1 MNQKYF
7 KLLPLFFVFTAFTF
21 TAFAQNTLSTTDQAL
36 RYSLYARLG
45 LKIIPIKLSESSYKL
60 QFVVEKIEENA
71 NLDTYQFSYLVLSS
85 YDQEIEEAKKIK
97 LSASDLIASTERHWL
112 FEKTIQIPQNQEKAI
127 AFFEVLDSRQ
137 KDVYTS
143 HVDLKS
149 PFVFNQPNFGF
160 YFSNEVPFDQTYL
173 NKGQSLL
180 FKTSKGPSLF
190 SYFYPSPFAVPF
202 PPMETRLAEVPKEVA
217 LENRGDF
224 LANIPKALND
234 EGYYF
239 FQSDSNAQTGLL
251 LRTVH
256 DAFPKVKDWNEMVD
270 MVTYISTKKEHETLL
285 LAQDKKKA
293 LDAYW
298 YNLTRNEEAAKD
310 LIRNYFKMVE
320 FANIL
325 FTDFK
330 EGWKTDRG
338 MVYIVM
344 GPPQEVNFYED
355 REVWSYAGIDDTSK
369 IRFTFT
375 RVKTI
380 LSPHFYTLNR
390 SRAYQPIWFKNIS
403 QWRSGRMAF

>member
-7 KLLPLFFVFTAFTF
+7 KLLPLFCFLVILSHTAV
-21 TAFAQNTLSTTDQAL
+21 AQKTLSSTDQAL
-36 RYSLYARLG
+36 RYSIYSRLG
-45 LKIIPIKLSESSYKL
+45 LKIIPIKLSDTAYKL

-71 NLDTYQFSYLVLSS
+71 SLETYQLSYTILSS
-85 YDQEIEEAKKIK
+85 YEEEIQAEKKIK
-97 LSASDLIASTERHWL
+97 LGPEQLLGDTERHWL
-112 FEKTIQIPQNQEKAI
+112 FETTVEVPLSQQTAI
-127 AFFEVLDSRQ
+127 AFFEALDSRQ
-137 KDVYTS
+137 KDAYTT
-143 HVDLKS
+143 HLDLKGS
-149 PFVFNQPNFGF
+149 FVFDQPNFGYF
-160 YFSNEVPFDQTYL
+160 YANAVPFDQSYL
-173 NKGQSLL
+173 TKDQSIL
-180 FKTSKGPSLF
+180 FKTSKGPTLF
-190 SYFYPSPFAVPF
+190 SFFYPSPFAVPF
-202 PPMETRLAEVPKEVA
+202 PPMETRLADVPKEVVV
-217 LENRGDF
+217 ENRGDF
-224 LANIPKALND
+224 LSNIPKKLTD

-239 FQSDSNAQTGLL
+239 FQSDSTASTGLL

-256 DAFPKVKDWNEMVD
+256 DAFPKVKDWNEMVE
-270 MVTYISTKKEHETLL
+270 MTTYISTKKEHESLL

-298 YNLTRNEEAAKD
+298 LNLTRNEEVAKD

-344 GPPQEVNFYED
+344 GPPQEVNFFED

>member
-7 KLLPLFFVFTAFTF
+7 KRLPLFFILIALSF
-21 TAFAQNTLSTTDQAL
+21 TAFAQTTLSTIDQSL

-71 NLDTYQFSYLVLSS
+71 ILDTYQFSYLILDS
-85 YDQEIEEAKKIK
+85 YDQKIQADQKIK
-97 LSASDLIASTERHWL
+97 LSATDLIASTERHWL
-112 FEKTIQIPQNQEKAI
+112 FEKTVAIPPTQGTAI
-127 AFFEVLDSRQ
+127 AFFEALDSRQ
-137 KDVYTS
+137 QDAYTS
-143 HVDLKS
+143 HLDLKS
-149 PFVFNQPNFGF
+149 PFVFDQPNFGY
-160 YFSNEVPFDQTYL
+160 YFANEVPFDQNYL
-173 NKGQSLL
+173 TQGQSLL

-190 SYFYPSPFAVPF
+190 SFFYPSPFAVPF
-202 PPMETRLAEVPKEVA
+202 PPMETRLAEVPKEVVV
-217 LENRGDF
+217 ENRGDF
-224 LANIPKALND
+224 LANIPKTLSD

-239 FQSDSNAQTGLL
+239 FQSDSTAQTGLL

-256 DAFPKVKDWNEMVD
+256 DAFPKVKDWSEMVD

-298 YNLTRNEEAAKD
+298 YNLTRNEEAAKV

-330 EGWKTDRG
+330 QGWKTDRG

-344 GPPQEVNFYED
+344 GPPQEVNFFED

>member
-7 KLLPLFFVFTAFTF
+7 KLLPLFCFLV
-21 TAFAQNTLSTTDQAL
+21 TLSHTTVAQTTLSSTDQAL
-36 RYSLYARLG
+36 RYSIYARLG
-45 LKIIPIKLSESSYKL
+45 LKIIPIKVSDTAYKL

-71 NLDTYQFSYLVLSS
+71 SLETYQLSYTLLSS
-85 YDQEIEEAKKIK
+85 YEEKIETEKKIK
-97 LSASDLIASTERHWL
+97 LGSEQLLGDTERHWL
-112 FEKTIQIPQNQEKAI
+112 FETTVEVPLSQQTAI
-127 AFFEVLDSRQ
+127 AFFEAVDSRQ
-137 KDVYTS
+137 KDAYTT
-143 HVDLKS
+143 HLDLKGS
-149 PFVFNQPNFGF
+149 FVFDQPDFGYF
-160 YFSNEVPFDQTYL
+160 YANGVPFDQSYFT
-173 NKGQSLL
+173 KDQSIL
-180 FKTSKGPSLF
+180 FKTSKGPTLF
-190 SYFYPSPFAVPF
+190 SFFYPSPFAVPF
-202 PPMETRLAEVPKEVA
+202 PPMETRLADVPKEVVV
-217 LENRGDF
+217 ENRGDF
-224 LANIPKALND
+224 LSNIPKKLTD

-239 FQSDSNAQTGLL
+239 FQSDSTASTGLL

-256 DAFPKVKDWNEMVD
+256 EAFPKVKDWNEMVE
-270 MVTYISTKKEHETLL
+270 MVTYISTKKEHESLL

-298 YNLTRNEEAAKD
+298 LNLTRNEEVAKD

-344 GPPQEVNFYED
+344 GPPQEVNFFED

>member
-7 KLLPLFFVFTAFTF
+7 KRLPLFFILIALSF
-21 TAFAQNTLSTTDQAL
+21 TAFAQTTLSTTDQSL

-45 LKIIPIKLSESSYKL
+45 LKIIPIKLSNSSYKL

-71 NLDTYQFSYLVLSS
+71 IFDTYQFSYLVLGS
-85 YDQEIEEAKKIK
+85 YDEVIRSEQKIL
-97 LSASDLIASTERHWL
+97 LSASELIASTERHWL
-112 FEKTIQIPQNQEKAI
+112 FEKTIEIPEKQETAI
-127 AFFEVLDSRQ
+127 AYFEAVDSRQ
-137 KDVYTS
+137 QDTYTT
-143 HVDLKS
+143 HLDLKS
-149 PFVFNQPNFGF
+149 SFVFDQPNFGY
-160 YFSNEVPFDQTYL
+160 YFANEVPFDQNYL
-173 NKGQSLL
+173 TQGQSLL

-190 SYFYPSPFAVPF
+190 SFFYPSPFAVPF
-202 PPMETRLAEVPKEVA
+202 PPMEIRLAEVPKEVVV
-217 LENRGDF
+217 ENRGDF
-224 LANIPKALND
+224 LANIPKTLPD

-239 FQSDSNAQTGLL
+239 FQSDSTAQTGIL

-298 YNLTRNEEAAKD
+298 YNLTRNEEAAKV

-330 EGWKTDRG
+330 QGWKTDRG

>member
-7 KLLPLFFVFTAFTF
+7 KRLPLFFLLIALSFTTV
-21 TAFAQNTLSTTDQAL
+21 AQTTLSTTDQSL

-71 NLDTYQFSYLVLSS
+71 SFDTYQFSFLILDS
-85 YDQEIEEAKKIK
+85 YDQKIQADQKIK
-97 LSASDLIASTERHWL
+97 LSATDLIANTERHWL
-112 FEKTIQIPQNQEKAI
+112 FEKTVAIPQTQGKAI
-127 AFFEVLDSRQ
+127 AFFEAMDSRQ
-137 KDVYTS
+137 QDAYTS
-143 HVDLKS
+143 HLDLKS
-149 PFVFNQPNFGF
+149 PFVFDQPNFGF
-160 YFSNEVPFDQTYL
+160 YFANEVPFDQNYL
-173 NKGQSLL
+173 TQGQSLL

-190 SYFYPSPFAVPF
+190 SFFYPTPFAVPF
-202 PPMETRLAEVPKEVA
+202 PPMETRLAEVPKEVSV
-217 LENRGDF
+217 ENRGDF
-224 LANIPKALND
+224 LANIPKTLSD

-239 FQSDSNAQTGLL
+239 FQSDSTAQTGLL

-256 DAFPKVKDWNEMVD
+256 DAFPKVKDWSEMVD

-298 YNLTRNEEAAKD
+298 YNLTRNEEVAKD

-338 MVYIVM
+338 MVYVVM
-344 GPPQEVNFYED
+344 GPPQEVNFFED
-355 REVWSYAGIDDTSK
+355 REIWSYAGIDDTSK

>member
-7 KLLPLFFVFTAFTF
+7 KLLPLFFFFTAFTF
-21 TAFAQNTLSTTDQAL
+21 TATAQTTLSTTDQAL

-45 LKIIPIKLSESSYKL
+45 LKIIPIKLSDSSYKL

-71 NLDTYQFSYLVLSS
+71 SLDTYQFNYLILNSYN
-85 YDQEIEEAKKIK
+85 QEIQAAQKIK
-97 LSASDLIASTERHWL
+97 LSAIDLITSTERHWL
-112 FEKTIQIPQNQEKAI
+112 FEKTVQVPQKQETAI
-127 AFFEVLDSRQ
+127 AFFEAVDSRQ
-137 KDVYTS
+137 QDAYTS
-143 HVDLKS
+143 HIDLKS
-149 PFVFNQPNFGF
+149 PFVFDQPNFGY
-160 YFSNEVPFDQTYL
+160 YFANEIPFDQNYL
-173 NKGQSLL
+173 MQGQSLL

-190 SYFYPSPFAVPF
+190 SFFYPSPFAVPF
-202 PPMETRLAEVPKEVA
+202 PPMETRLAEVPKEVVV
-217 LENRGDF
+217 ENRGDF
-224 LANIPKALND
+224 LANIPKKLSD

-239 FQSDSNAQTGLL
+239 FQSDSTAQTGLL

-256 DAFPKVKDWNEMVD
+256 DAFPKVKDWSEMVD

-298 YNLTRNEEAAKD
+298 YNLTRNEEAAKV

-330 EGWKTDRG
+330 QGWKTDRG

-344 GPPQEVNFYED
+344 GPPQEVNFFED

>member
-7 KLLPLFFVFTAFTF
+7 QRLPFICFLIALSFTAV
-21 TAFAQNTLSTTDQAL
+21 AQTTLSTTDQSL
-36 RYSLYARLG
+36 RYSMYARLG
-45 LKIIPIKLSESSYKL
+45 LKIIPLKLSDSSYKL

-71 NLDTYQFSYLVLSS
+71 SLDTYQFSYQILDS
-85 YDQEIEEAKKIK
+85 YNQEIRTAQKIK
-97 LSASDLIASTERHWL
+97 FSPTDLVTSTERHWL
-112 FEKTIQIPQNQEKAI
+112 FEKTIEIPQTQGTAI
-127 AFFEVLDSRQ
+127 AYFEALDSRQ
-137 KDVYTS
+137 QDTYTT
-143 HVDLKS
+143 HLDLKS
-149 PFVFNQPNFGF
+149 PFVVDQPNFG
-160 YFSNEVPFDQTYL
+160 YYYANGIPFDQNYL
-173 NKGQSLL
+173 TKDQSLL

-190 SYFYPSPFAVPF
+190 SFFYPGPLAVPF
-202 PPMETRLAEVPKEVA
+202 PPMETRLAEVPKEVVV
-217 LENRGDF
+217 ENRGDF
-224 LANIPKALND
+224 LANIPKMLTD

-239 FQSDSNAQTGLL
+239 FQSDSAAQTGLL

-256 DAFPKVKDWNEMVD
+256 EAFPKVKDWNEMVD

-298 YNLTRNEEAAKD
+298 YNLTRNEESAKS

>member
-7 KLLPLFFVFTAFTF
+7 KLLPLFCFLIALSFTTV
-21 TAFAQNTLSTTDQAL
+21 AQTTLSTTDQSL

-71 NLDTYQFSYLVLSS
+71 SLDTYQFSYLILDA
-85 YDQEIEEAKKIK
+85 YDQEIQAAQKIK
-97 LSASDLIASTERHWL
+97 LSTSDLITSTERHWL
-112 FEKTIQIPQNQEKAI
+112 FEKTVAIPPTRGTAI
-127 AFFEVLDSRQ
+127 AFFEALDSRQ
-137 KDVYTS
+137 QDAYTS
-143 HVDLKS
+143 HLDLKS
-149 PFVFNQPNFGF
+149 PFVFDQPNFGY
-160 YFSNEVPFDQTYL
+160 YFSNEVPFDQNYL
-173 NKGQSLL
+173 TQGQSLL

-190 SYFYPSPFAVPF
+190 SFFYPTPFAVPF
-202 PPMETRLAEVPKEVA
+202 PPMETRLAEVPKEVSV
-217 LENRGDF
+217 ENRGDF
-224 LANIPKALND
+224 LANIPKTLTD

-239 FQSDSNAQTGLL
+239 FQSDSTAQTGLL

-256 DAFPKVKDWNEMVD
+256 EAFPKVKDWSEMVE

-298 YNLTRNEEAAKD
+298 YNLTRNEEVAKD

-330 EGWKTDRG
+330 QGWKTDRG

-344 GPPQEVNFYED
+344 GPPQEVNFFED

>member
-1 MNQKYF
+1 MNPKYF
-7 KLLPLFFVFTAFTF
+7 KLLPLFCFFVVLSYTSG
-21 TAFAQNTLSTTDQAL
+21 AQTTLSSTDQAL
-36 RYSLYARLG
+36 RYSIYARLG
-45 LKIIPIKLSESSYKL
+45 LKIIPIKVSDTAYKL
-60 QFVVEKIEENA
+60 QFVAEKIEENA
-71 NLDTYQFSYLVLSS
+71 SLETYQLSYTLLSS
-85 YDQEIEEAKKIK
+85 YEEEIQPERKIK
-97 LSASDLIASTERHWL
+97 LDAAQLVGNTERHWV
-112 FEKTIQIPQNQEKAI
+112 FETTVEIPPSQGTAI
-127 AFFEVLDSRQ
+127 AFFEAVDSRQ
-137 KDVYTS
+137 KDTYTT
-143 HVDLKS
+143 HLDLKGA
-149 PFVFNQPNFGF
+149 FVYDQPDFGYF
-160 YFSNEVPFDQTYL
+160 YANAVPFDQNYL
-173 NKGQSLL
+173 TKDQSIL
-180 FKTSKGPSLF
+180 FKTSKGPTLF
-190 SYFYPSPFAVPF
+190 SFFYPSPSAVPF

-217 LENRGDF
+217 VENRGDF
-224 LANIPKALND
+224 LANIPKTLTD

-239 FQSDSNAQTGLL
+239 FQSDSTASSGLL

-256 DAFPKVKDWNEMVD
+256 EAFPKVKDWSEMVE
-270 MVTYISTKKEHETLL
+270 MVTYISTKKEHESLL

-298 YNLTRNEEAAKD
+298 LNLTRNEEAAKE

-320 FANIL
+320 FSNIL

-344 GPPQEVNFYED
+344 GPPQEVNFFED
-355 REVWSYAGIDDTSK
+355 REVWAYAGIDDSSK

>member
-7 KLLPLFFVFTAFTF
+7 KLLPLFFLLTVFSITS
-21 TAFAQNTLSTTDQAL
+21 FAQTTLSTTDQAL

-45 LKIIPIKLSESSYKL
+45 IKIIPIKLSENSFKL

-71 NLDTYQFSYLVLSS
+71 SLDTYQFSYLVLGS
-85 YDQEIEEAKKIK
+85 YEEEIRSEQKIR
-97 LSASDLIASTERHWL
+97 LNATDLVASTERHWL
-112 FEKTIQIPQNQEKAI
+112 FEKTIQIPQDQGKAI
-127 AFFEVLDSRQ
+127 AFFEALDSRQ
-137 KDVYTS
+137 QDAYTT
-143 HVDLKS
+143 HLDLRS
-149 PFVFNQPNFGF
+149 PFVYDQPNFGN
-160 YFSNEVPFDQTYL
+160 YFANEIPFDQNYL
-173 NKGQSLL
+173 TQGQSLL
-180 FKTSKGPSLF
+180 FKTSKGPTLF
-190 SYFYPSPFAVPF
+190 SFFNPSPFPVPF
-202 PPMETRLAEVPKEVA
+202 PPMETRLAEVPKEVT

-224 LANIPKALND
+224 LANVPKTLND

-239 FQSDSNAQTGLL
+239 IQPDSTAQTGIL

-310 LIRNYFKMVE
+310 LIRNYFKMIE

-344 GPPQEVNFYED
+344 GPPQEVNFFED

-369 IRFTFT
+369 IRFTFA

>member
-7 KLLPLFFVFTAFTF
+7 KLLPLFCFLVILSHTAV
-21 TAFAQNTLSTTDQAL
+21 AQKTLSSTDQAL
-36 RYSLYARLG
+36 RYSIYARLG
-45 LKIIPIKLSESSYKL
+45 LKIIPIKLSETAYKL

-71 NLDTYQFSYLVLSS
+71 SLETYQLSYTILSS
-85 YDQEIEEAKKIK
+85 YEEEIQAEKKIK
-97 LSASDLIASTERHWL
+97 LGPEQLLGDTERHWL
-112 FEKTIQIPQNQEKAI
+112 FETTVEVPLSQQTAI
-127 AFFEVLDSRQ
+127 AFFEALDSRQ
-137 KDVYTS
+137 KDAYTT
-143 HVDLKS
+143 HLDLKGS
-149 PFVFNQPNFGF
+149 FVFDQPNFGYF
-160 YFSNEVPFDQTYL
+160 YANAVPFDQSYL
-173 NKGQSLL
+173 TKDQSIL
-180 FKTSKGPSLF
+180 FKTSKGPTLF
-190 SYFYPSPFAVPF
+190 SFFYPSPFAVPF
-202 PPMETRLAEVPKEVA
+202 PPMETRLADVPKEVVV
-217 LENRGDF
+217 ENRGDF
-224 LANIPKALND
+224 LSNIPKKLTD

-239 FQSDSNAQTGLL
+239 FQSDSTASTGLL

-256 DAFPKVKDWNEMVD
+256 DAFPKVKDWNEMVE
-270 MVTYISTKKEHETLL
+270 MTTYISTKKEHESLL

-298 YNLTRNEEAAKD
+298 LNLTRNEEVAKD

-344 GPPQEVNFYED
+344 GPPQEVNFFED

>member
-7 KLLPLFFVFTAFTF
+7 KLLPLFFFFTAFTF
-21 TAFAQNTLSTTDQAL
+21 TAFAQTTLSTTDQAL

-45 LKIIPIKLSESSYKL
+45 VKIIPIKLSDSSYKL

-71 NLDTYQFSYLVLSS
+71 SLETYQFSYLVLNS
-85 YDQEIEEAKKIK
+85 YEQEIQETQKIK
-97 LSASDLIASTERHWL
+97 LSSIDVIASTERHWL

-127 AFFEVLDSRQ
+127 AFFEAVDKRQ
-137 KDVYTS
+137 QDAYTS
-143 HVDLKS
+143 HIDLKS
-149 PFVFNQPNFGF
+149 AFVFDQPNFGY
-160 YFSNEVPFDQTYL
+160 YFANEVPFDQNYL
-173 NKGQSLL
+173 TQGQSLL

-190 SYFYPSPFAVPF
+190 SFFNPSPFAVPF
-202 PPMETRLAEVPKEVA
+202 PPMETRLAEVPKEVTI
-217 LENRGDF
+217 ENRGDF
-224 LANIPKALND
+224 LANIPKTLND

-239 FQSDSNAQTGLL
+239 FQSDSTAQTGIL

-256 DAFPKVKDWNEMVD
+256 DAFPKVKDWKEMVD

-344 GPPQEVNFYED
+344 GPPQEVIFFED

>member
-7 KLLPLFFVFTAFTF
+7 KLLPLFCFLVILSHTTV
-21 TAFAQNTLSTTDQAL
+21 AQTTLSSTDQAL
-36 RYSLYARLG
+36 RYSIYARLG
-45 LKIIPIKLSESSYKL
+45 LKIIPIKLSDTAYKL

-71 NLDTYQFSYLVLSS
+71 SLETYQLSYTLLSS
-85 YDQEIEEAKKIK
+85 YEEEIQAEKKIK
-97 LSASDLIASTERHWL
+97 LGAEQLLGDTERHWL
-112 FEKTIQIPQNQEKAI
+112 FETTVEVPLSQQTAI
-127 AFFEVLDSRQ
+127 AFFEALDSRQ
-137 KDVYTS
+137 KDAYTT
-143 HVDLKS
+143 HLDLKGS
-149 PFVFNQPNFGF
+149 FVFDQPNFGYF
-160 YFSNEVPFDQTYL
+160 YANAVPFDQSYL
-173 NKGQSLL
+173 TKDQSIL
-180 FKTSKGPSLF
+180 FKTSKGPTLF
-190 SYFYPSPFAVPF
+190 SFFYPSPFAVPF
-202 PPMETRLAEVPKEVA
+202 PPMETRIADVPKEVVV
-217 LENRGDF
+217 ENRGDF
-224 LANIPKALND
+224 LSNIPKKLTD

-239 FQSDSNAQTGLL
+239 FQSDSTASTGLL

-256 DAFPKVKDWNEMVD
+256 DAFPKVKDWNEMVE
-270 MVTYISTKKEHETLL
+270 MTTYISTKKEHENLL

-298 YNLTRNEEAAKD
+298 LNLTRNEEAAKD

-320 FANIL
+320 FSNIL

-344 GPPQEVNFYED
+344 GPPQEVNFFED